1 MNDSRDRKLG
11 NGTSFR
17 ARLCPG
23 LFPASSLIETA
34 KGNQRN
40 GDKGDEG
47 GDEQIVAAYPTRL
60 QSVHIGDMLVTA

>member
-1 MNDSRDRKLG
+1 MNDSRERKLD

-23 LFPASSLIETA
+23 LFPASSLIEAA
-34 KGNQRN
+34 KGNQRH
-40 GDKGDEG
+40 DEPSDQG
-47 GDEQIVAAYPTRL
+47 GDNLVSAYPTRL